1 MRQNVAGVQVQQRES
16 KVPNPPN
23 HAQLIRAARE
33 LMEVYGSQ
41 AAAVA
46 KKRALHLDECGEIAT
61 AMTWRDIAAA
71 VRTIEAKDPS
81 RRHPR
86 EDHGRHP

>member
-1 MRQNVAGVQVQQRES
+1 MSKKRDLERAAVVQRE
-16 KVPNPPN
+16 
-23 HAQLIRAARE
+23 AQLIRAARE

-46 KKRALHLDECGEIAT
+46 EKRALHLDECGEIAT
-61 AMTWRDIAAA
+61 ATTWRDIAAA

-81 RRHPR
+81 RRS
-86 EDHGRHP
+86 GRSS

>member
-1 MRQNVAGVQVQQRES
+1 MPKKRDPERATIVQRE
-16 KVPNPPN
+16 
-23 HAQLIRAARE
+23 AQLIRAARE

-46 KKRALHLDECGEIAT
+46 EKRALHLDECGEIAT
-61 AMTWRDIAAA
+61 ATTWRDIAAA

-81 RRHPR
+81 RS
-86 EDHGRHP
+86 

>member
-1 MRQNVAGVQVQQRES
+1 MFKKPDPERAAVGRRE
-16 KVPNPPN
+16 
-23 HAQLIRAARE
+23 AQLIRAARE
-33 LMEVYGSQ
+33 LVEVYGSQ

-46 KKRALHLDECGEIAT
+46 EKRALHLDECGEVAT

-81 RRHPR
+81 RRS
-86 EDHGRHP
+86 GRSS

>member
-1 MRQNVAGVQVQQRES
+1 MSKKRDPERAAFFQRE
-16 KVPNPPN
+16 
-23 HAQLIRAARE
+23 AQLIRAARE

-46 KKRALHLDECGEIAT
+46 EKRALHLDECGEIAT
-61 AMTWRDIAAA
+61 AMTWREIADA

-81 RRHPR
+81 RRS
-86 EDHGRHP
+86 GRSP